1 MEFKSEG
8 RMLLALY
15 RCEATQT
22 MNLVSSENAAEV
34 ELIELLPHS
43 GHMFQS
49 LTISQERNNIPVNNA
64 NLTQRDIYIFII
76 LTQTYD
82 KLAAG
87 QISCC
92 MFCCVAPDMLRGLCV
107 R

>member
-1 MEFKSEG
+1 
-8 RMLLALY
+8 MLLAVY

-22 MNLVSSENAAEV
+22 LNLVSSENATEV
-34 ELIELLPHS
+34 ELMELLPHS
-43 GHMFQS
+43 GHMLQP
-49 LTISQERNNIPVNNA
+49 LTIPQERNNIPVNNA
-64 NLTQRDIYIFII
+64 NLTKRDIYISII

-82 KLAAG
+82 ELVAG

-92 MFCCVAPDMLRGLCV
+92 MFCCVAPDMLRGLSV